1 MQNTVAHSGLYVCCV
16 GIIGQYECLLEF
28 GIREFAAQITPLAL
42 VVLAATFLLLA
53 LVVFALFFSTET
65 ERRLKAEI
73 EMYQREMPE
82 LERKERLLSDVI
94 EGLKARDNRIYEEI
108 FHMSAPDVDR
118 LSSMDFLEGLDSIP
132 DNNIV
137 RYTEG
142 KVAVLERSAGR
153 VEENFRRVMDA
164 IQNPEFVMPPMTNPL
179 DDYTFAQTGASV
191 GSKINPFYKVPMQ
204 HNGLDMLAH
213 SGEPVRAA
221 AEGIVSE
228 VIKSRKGL
236 GNVVVIDH
244 GDGYLTRYAH
254 LADIEVSRGRKVKR
268 GTCIGYVGVSGT
280 SFAPHLHYEVLRD
293 TVVLD
298 PINHLFASVT
308 PEEYMNMMVMSVST
322 GQSLD

>member
-1 MQNTVAHSGLYVCCV
+1 MASEYTYDKDKVGFRKARTSAWRWLRKGVLFIIATISMAVLY
-16 GIIGQYECLLEF
+16 Y
-28 GIREFAAQITPLAL
+28 
-42 VVLAATFLLLA
+42 VL
-53 LVVFALFFSTET
+53 FALFFSTET
-65 ERRLKAEI
+65 ERRLKAEV
-73 EMYQREMPE
+73 EMYEREMPE

-94 EGLKARDNRIYEEI
+94 DALKARDNRIYEEI
-108 FHMSAPDVDR
+108 FHMQAPDMDR
-118 LSSMDFLEGLDSIP
+118 LSSMDFLAGIDSIP
-132 DNNIV
+132 DDNIV
-137 RYTEG
+137 RYSEG
-142 KVAVLERSAGR
+142 KLASMEHSASR
-153 VEENFRRVMDA
+153 IEENFRRAMAAVADSG
-164 IQNPEFVMPPMTNPL
+164 FVMPPMTNPL

-213 SGEPVRAA
+213 SGEPVHAA
-221 AEGIVSE
+221 ADGVVKE
-228 VIKSRKGL
+228 VIKARKGL

-244 GDGYLTRYAH
+244 GGGYVTRYAH
-254 LADIEVSRGRKVKR
+254 LADIQVSKGRRVKR
-268 GTCIGYVGVSGT
+268 GACIGYVGVSGT

>member
-1 MQNTVAHSGLYVCCV
+1 MASEYTYDKEKVGFRKARTSVWKWFRRSVLFLVATLSMTVLYYV
-16 GIIGQYECLLEF
+16 I
-28 GIREFAAQITPLAL
+28 LAL
-42 VVLAATFLLLA
+42 V
-53 LVVFALFFSTET
+53 FSTET

-73 EMYQREMPE
+73 DMYEREMPE
-82 LERKERLLSDVI
+82 LERKESLLSDVV

-108 FHMSAPDVDR
+108 FHMAAPDMDR
-118 LSSMDFLEGLDSIP
+118 LSSMDFLASLDSIP
-132 DNNIV
+132 DDNIV
-137 RYTEG
+137 RYAEG
-142 KVAVLERSAGR
+142 KLASMELGAER
-153 VEENFRRVMDA
+153 VEENFRRAMEAMQKQD
-164 IQNPEFVMPPMTNPL
+164 FVMPPMTNPL
-179 DDYTFAQTGASV
+179 VDYTFAQTGASV

-213 SGEPVRAA
+213 SGEPVHAA
-221 AEGIVSE
+221 ADGVVKE

-254 LADIEVSRGRKVKR
+254 LADMQVSKGRKVKR

>member
-1 MQNTVAHSGLYVCCV
+1 MTVLY
-16 GIIGQYECLLEF
+16 Y
-28 GIREFAAQITPLAL
+28 
-42 VVLAATFLLLA
+42 
-53 LVVFALFFSTET
+53 VVFALVFSTET

-73 EMYQREMPE
+73 DMYEREMPE
-82 LERKERLLSDVI
+82 LERKERLLSDVV

-108 FHMSAPDVDR
+108 FHMAAPDMDR
-118 LSSMDFLEGLDSIP
+118 LSSMDFLAVLDSVP
-132 DNNIV
+132 DDNIV
-137 RYTEG
+137 RYAEG
-142 KVAVLERSAGR
+142 KLAMMEDRADR
-153 VEENFRRVMDA
+153 IEENFRLAMAAVRDSG
-164 IQNPEFVMPPMTNPL
+164 FVMPPMTNPL
-179 DDYTFAQTGASV
+179 NDYTFAQTGASV
-191 GSKINPFYKVPMQ
+191 GSRMNPFYKVPMQ

-213 SGEPVRAA
+213 SGEPVHAA
-221 AEGIVSE
+221 ADGVVKE

-244 GDGYLTRYAH
+244 GGGYLTRYAH
-254 LADIEVSRGRKVKR
+254 LADMQVSRGRKVKR

-308 PEEYMNMMVMSVST
+308 PEEYMNMMVMSIST